1 MILTHISL
9 FSGIGCESI
18 AAEWAGFKTV
28 LLCEID
34 KDCQKVLR
42 KHWPKVPII
51 EDVRNVTR
59 ESVIANTESVGWGT
73 QRPEPKGQ
81 FRKSELNDGCESTF
95 PHDDG
100 SGCNG
105 RAPEQGQEEAE
116 RGRVRENVEHLT
128 LLTAGVPCQ
137 PASSAGKRRGKADD
151 RWLWP
156 QAIRVLSELKPDWAV
171 FENPCGIA
179 SLFEYGGELEVD
191 GKQYTEAEMAAFGFE
206 MDRVCERT
214 GRNVLDEIMD
224 SIEAAG
230 YEVQPVG
237 VSACGI
243 GAPHNRMRYFIIC
256 HTRSGGLSGE
266 PRRRTGAQFEDG
278 CMGNESGVVA
288 HSTGER
294 GERRYSDRTRSE
306 TRLFGCDNSQLNSD
320 PQKQGLERSESKGNS
335 AGRLSTEL
343 GSYPGWSENWIEV
356 AQRLCSKTFSRI
368 RDVDAGPASG
378 ILGLSRTVKLKM
390 LGNCNPPQQYYPI
403 YKAIADIENK
413 LLTKLAL
420 L

>member
-237 VSACGI
+237 VSACGV

-256 HTRSGGLSGE
+256 HTRSGGLSRE
-266 PRRRTGAQFEDG
+266 SRRRTGTISQDG
-278 CMGNESGVVA
+278 YLGDESITGNTKLERCSVRSGGRLGEVQ
-288 HSTGER
+288 ER
-294 GERRYSDRTRSE
+294 GNDQPLQAEESDSGIITHSLNQRGNRITVQPAGSPG
-306 TRLFGCDNSQLNSD
+306 LAQCNSV
-320 PQKQGLERSESKGNS
+320 
-335 AGRLSTEL
+335 

-356 AQRLCSKTFSRI
+356 AQRLCSKTQPGV
-368 RDVDAGPASG
+368 RDVDARSTTGL
-378 ILGLSRTVKLKM
+378 LGLSRTTKLKM
-390 LGNCNPPQQYYPI
+390 LGNCNPPQQYYPV
-403 YKAIADIENK
+403 YKAIADLEV
-413 LLTKLAL
+413 
-420 L
+420 